1 MCPSPVEIL
10 GSSEIKFNHGIQKVG
25 TTAQMICSE
34 GFVYNLGKT
43 EYHKGI
49 PVKQVN
55 LHCTVGSDGK
65 AIYVDDFG
73 NSPLPGC
80 STGKIYKFKLMVVR
94 NWIMRFNEIVKILHW
109 CDIS

>member
-1 MCPSPVEIL
+1 M
-10 GSSEIKFNHGIQKVG
+10 KFNQGIQKVG
-25 TTAQMICSE
+25 TTVQMICSE

-43 EYHKGI
+43 EFNKGI

-73 NSPLPGC
+73 SAPMSGC
-80 STGKIYKFKLMVVR
+80 STGKIL
-94 NWIMRFNEIVKILHW
+94 L
-109 CDIS
+109 